1 MGPANTIPP
10 SQRRQLAYVWIIII
24 VVLVFIVELI
34 NKRSM
39 LSQVVGFLFMI
50 RYSTI
55 NSNNDFYAI
64 SLYLTLQIH
73 KLIIT

>member
-34 NKRSM
+34 NK
-39 LSQVVGFLFMI
+39 
-50 RYSTI
+50 
-55 NSNNDFYAI
+55 
-64 SLYLTLQIH
+64 
-73 KLIIT
+73 